1 MTMIAIA
8 ALFATPSFAEPT
20 ELDKKTVASKAYV
33 DTKQDKITTDLVTFH
48 EPEEQIDYTVPA
60 LVSYGTGTNNADGV
74 LGNKIGILGSDQN
87 GGGLGSWE
95 FLDLWDDSEAA
106 YLDNFVPTV
115 RAVAEKFQSIW
126 DSMPR
131 SLSWTVNS
139 DNGANRTNAINAYN
153 STFGNGTNQWAGDSA
168 HLINGEFLAKSL
180 ALKQNKLPEQDDDLI
195 PGQAGSVLAPTTAGN
210 VTQVALWDADGGDS
224 TAWNIDD
231 YYTNSADRAELRA
244 SIPTIGAV
252 EAGLSQKQNKM
263 VCAGWDSETHTDE
276 HCWLW
281 SIAE

>member
-1 MTMIAIA
+1 MKKIFIISSLIATT
-8 ALFATPSFAEPT
+8 LATPSFAEPT

-33 DTKQDKITTDLVTFH
+33 DTKQDKITTGLVEFNDD
-48 EPEEQIDYTVPA
+48 PDYMLPA
-60 LVSYGTGTNNADGV
+60 ITTYDTTNGLVS
-74 LGNKIGILGSDQN
+74 NKIGILDWQTADDVQGPLNYFSYEVSGYGS
-87 GGGLGSWE
+87 E
-95 FLDLWDDSEAA
+95 M
-106 YLDNFVPTV
+106 DNYVPTV
-115 RAVAEKFQSIW
+115 RAVAESLQNIW
-126 DSMPR
+126 GNMPYWNA
-131 SLSWTVNS
+131 LPWNVNG